1 MMTPTRPY
9 FLRAIYDWIVD
20 NDCTPYL
27 AVYADAPGV
36 EVPREYVENGEITLN
51 VAPSAVANFQM
62 DNDFVMFSARFN
74 GVSQVITVPIA
85 AVLGV
90 FAKENGQGM
99 AFPEE
104 PAYEQDILQDGIE
117 VHEEIDVSNIGISKP
132 DLSSVKK
139 VDETS
144 GVDDDPT
151 PPVPSSSTKGRPQLK
166 VVK

>member
-1 MMTPTRPY
+1 MTPTRPY

-20 NDCTPYL
+20 NECTPYL
-27 AVYADAPGV
+27 AVYADAPDV

-51 VAPSAVANFQM
+51 ISPSAVADFHM
-62 DNDFVMFSARFN
+62 DNDFVMFNARFN
-74 GVSQVITVPIA
+74 GISQSISVPIA

-104 PAYEQDILQDGIE
+104 PGYEQDILQDGIE
-117 VHEEIDVSNIGISKP
+117 VHEGIEAVPNDDIKP
-132 DLSSVKK
+132 VLSPVTK
-139 VDETS
+139 VDS
-144 GVDDDPT
+144 SKDDEPEPPT
-151 PPVPSSSTKGRPQLK
+151 PPPAPKGRPQLK

>member
-1 MMTPTRPY
+1 MTPTRPY

-27 AVYADAPGV
+27 AVYADAANV

-51 VAPSAVANFQM
+51 IAPSAVANFHM
-62 DNDFVMFSARFN
+62 DNECVMFDARFN
-74 GVSQVITVPIA
+74 GVSQTITVPIA

-104 PAYEQDILQDGIE
+104 PGYEQDILQDGIE
-117 VHEEIDVSNIGISKP
+117 VHDQVEESDTAKP
-132 DLSSVKK
+132 DLSAV
-139 VDETS
+139 T
-144 GVDDDPT
+144 GVDDDDPVPPT
-151 PPVPSSSTKGRPQLK
+151 PSPTSKGRPQLK

>member
-1 MMTPTRPY
+1 MTPTRPY

-20 NDCTPYL
+20 NECTPYL

-51 VAPSAVANFQM
+51 ISPTAVANFHM
-62 DNDFVMFSARFN
+62 NNDLVQFNARFN
-74 GVSQVITVPIA
+74 GISQTISVPIA

-104 PAYEQDILQDGIE
+104 PGYEQDILQDG
-117 VHEEIDVSNIGISKP
+117 VEIHDDVDNAVKDDKP
-132 DLSSVKK
+132 LNLSSVEKNQQQ
-139 VDETS
+139 D
-144 GVDDDPT
+144 DDDPE
-151 PPVPSSSTKGRPQLK
+151 PPSPPPASKGRPQLK

>member
-1 MMTPTRPY
+1 MTPTRPY

-20 NDCTPYL
+20 NECTPYL
-27 AVYADAPGV
+27 AVYADAEGV

-51 VAPSAVANFQM
+51 ISPGAVANFHM
-62 DNDFVMFSARFN
+62 DNDYVLFNARFN
-74 GVSQVITVPIA
+74 GISQSVAVPIA

-104 PAYEQDILQDGIE
+104 PGYEQGILQDGIE
-117 VHEEIDVSNIGISKP
+117 IHEDADSASSNVGTPGLVTVSSGDKKP
-132 DLSSVKK
+132 
-139 VDETS
+139 
-144 GVDDDPT
+144 DDDPK
-151 PPVPSSSTKGRPQLK
+151 PPTTPSSPKGRPQLK